1 MVFLPVVER
10 ELRVAA
16 RGRTTYRVRF
26 WAVLVMLGV
35 FVWFLNFSGMD
46 PDDSW
51 FGEEVMRDLLIPA
64 FVLSLFIGV
73 IATADCVS
81 SEKREGTLGLL
92 FLTDLKGYDV
102 ICGKL
107 AANSVNAIYGLV
119 AILPV
124 LGLPV
129 MLGGVTFAQFVKLA
143 VALFTTMI
151 FSLSVG
157 IFVSTY
163 SRNDRKAMFFTVL
176 ILLAITVLP
185 ILLTDIY
192 GEAISISGD
201 DLWRTYMFSPGYGLI
216 QTMDTVP
223 FWTFPEFSYWLS
235 MLWQWLLA
243 AALIARSCDHIPHS
257 WEESAAKKKPRL
269 ARLKLAARAKA
280 RSAKGRAWLERN
292 PFLWLAMQDEEAS
305 PRHVWLFVLA
315 IWAIWVIAVLNFGMI
330 NMGDARM
337 VTVTILTLHTPL
349 LIWIAAQASRRF
361 SEDRS
366 NNTFETLLST
376 PLSARQI
383 IRGQWLA
390 LLRQFAA
397 PIAVV
402 LVWELLMEING
413 DAWQRDQ
420 LRSCWPRTLLLAP
433 DAAALAWAGMWLGL
447 KCKSRIRAILGSLI
461 LVLFVPWLVRTV
473 ITGVMG
479 RLSDMSFSMGPG
491 YPQHEI
497 DFQKWLMTVSLAIQL
512 LMDFLILIFAKS
524 RLSRTFRQLA
534 VRR

>member
-1 MVFLPVVER
+1 
-10 ELRVAA
+10 
-16 RGRTTYRVRF
+16 VRF

-46 PDDSW
+46 PSDSG
-51 FGEEVMRDLLIPA
+51 FGEEVMSVLLIPA

-143 VALFTTMI
+143 VALFSTMI

-176 ILLAITVLP
+176 ILLAVTVLP
-185 ILLTDIY
+185 ILLTEMY
-192 GEAISISGD
+192 LEANSIPEH
-201 DLWRTYMFSPGYGLI
+201 DLWTTFLFSPGYGII
-216 QTMDTVP
+216 QTMDGP
-223 FWTFPEFSYWLS
+223 LNSGLFPEFSYWLS
-235 MLWQWLLA
+235 MLWQWLVA
-243 AALIARSCDHIPHS
+243 AALIARASDHIPHS
-257 WEESAAKKKPRL
+257 WEESAAKKNPRL
-269 ARLKLAARAKA
+269 SRLKLASRVRA
-280 RSAKGRAWLERN
+280 RSAKGRAWLKRN

-305 PRHVWLFVLA
+305 PRNVWLFVLA
-315 IWAIWVIAVLNFGMI
+315 VLAIWLIATLRLGWGDMADQGLVIVMSYVLHI
-330 NMGDARM
+330 
-337 VTVTILTLHTPL
+337 PL
-349 LIWIAAQASRRF
+349 LIWIAAEASRHF
-361 SEDRS
+361 SADRS

-383 IRGQWLA
+383 IQGQWLA
-390 LLRQFAA
+390 LLRQFAF
-397 PIAVV
+397 PIVAV
-402 LVWELLMEING
+402 LVWEGVMQIS
-413 DAWQRDQ
+413 ARSWQQ
-420 LRSCWPRTLLLAP
+420 EQVPPFWPRSLLLVP
-433 DAAALAWAGMWLGL
+433 DAIALAWAGMWFGL
-447 KCKSRIRAILGSLI
+447 KFKGRIRAILGSLL
-461 LVLFVPWLVRTV
+461 LVLFVPWLMTQMAATV
-473 ITGVMG
+473 IEPLGTINGINRG
-479 RLSDMSFSMGPG
+479 IG
-491 YPQHEI
+491 YNPTEWEKMQPI
-497 DFQKWLMTVSLAIQL
+497 LVLALGL
-512 LMDFLILIFAKS
+512 LTDFLVVLWATS
-524 RLSRTFRQLA
+524 RLPQTFRQLA